1 MATPNRLKPGQ
12 TKTAQPRDPNTPLT
26 KVEKLA
32 MLNRYVFPI
41 VAVLGPVAVC
51 LLLKADVLIPMGI
64 GCYIFGAY
72 QLIGYKNR
80 WDHIYC
86 SIQLFKKQ
94 SMTPHAINWDSITKF
109 EATALPLAVVILGTL
124 SLLFG
129 TNGIGYQIP

>member
-1 MATPNRLKPGQ
+1 MTMSEPKRLKPGQ
-12 TKTAQPRDPNTPLT
+12 TRTAQPRDPNTPLT

-51 LLLKADVLIPMGI
+51 LLLKADALIPLGI

-86 SIQLFKKQ
+86 SIQLFKHDR
-94 SMTPHAINWDSITKF
+94 MTPHDIRWDRYSKF
-109 EATALPLAVVILGTL
+109 DATALPIAFVILGTFA
-124 SLLFG
+124 LLFG
-129 TNGIGYQIP
+129 TNGI

>member
-1 MATPNRLKPGQ
+1 MSEPKRLKSGQ

-72 QLIGYKNR
+72 QLIGYKQR
-80 WDHIYC
+80 WAHIYC
-86 SIQLFKKQ
+86 SIQLVKKQ
-94 SMTPHAINWDSITKF
+94 NMTPHAINWDTVTKF
-109 EATALPLAVVILGTL
+109 QATALPIAFVILGTFA
-124 SLLFG
+124 LLFG
-129 TNGIGYQIP
+129 TNGM